1 VESNQNKVNV
11 PSIVSSDNIG
21 PVEGDFIIRTVKL
34 NKYFGD
40 KHVLKDID
48 FEVRRREVVAL
59 IGPSGSGKS
68 TLIRCLNALEKATSG
83 EVYIH
88 SELLD
93 PYLSAKK
100 LSPLRRELGMVFQH
114 FNLFPHM
121 TVLQNVIEAPLLVRK
136 MPKDEAVALGDDVL
150 RKVGLLEKRDV
161 YPSRLS
167 GGQKQRVAIAR
178 ALAMQPKALLFDE
191 PTSALDP
198 ELVGEVLKVMKDLA
212 YEGSTMVVVTHEMQF
227 ARDVSDR
234 VVFMADGSIVEQG
247 EPEELFKQPK
257 HKRTQVF
264 LERVLSVLPG
274 QDESEFVGSNPI
286 DVNLSMMPGKS
297 GSGEAAPATEI
308 VRSDDATLKLT
319 PRRPTDAEG
328 PRSR

>member
-1 VESNQNKVNV
+1 MDSEESVPYQAATSPTSGNLLSTSNAVESEV
-11 PSIVSSDNIG
+11 
-21 PVEGDFIIRTVKL
+21 IIRTVKL

-48 FEVRRREVVAL
+48 FEVHKREVVAL

-83 EVYIH
+83 EIYIQGEQLNPH
-88 SELLD
+88 L
-93 PYLSAKK
+93 PAKQLSAT
-100 LSPLRRELGMVFQH
+100 RRELGMVFQH

-136 MPKDEAVALGDDVL
+136 MPKDQAVAMGEKLL
-150 RKVGLLEKRDV
+150 SKVGLFDKRDV

-178 ALAMQPKALLFDE
+178 ALAMQPRALLFDE

-234 VVFMADGSIVEQG
+234 VVFMSEGSIVEQG
-247 EPEELFKQPK
+247 DPEELFRSPRE
-257 HKRTQVF
+257 KRTRVF
-264 LERVLSVLPG
+264 LERILSALP
-274 QDESEFVGSNPI
+274 
-286 DVNLSMMPGKS
+286 
-297 GSGEAAPATEI
+297 
-308 VRSDDATLKLT
+308 
-319 PRRPTDAEG
+319 
-328 PRSR
+328 

>member
-1 VESNQNKVNV
+1 MSMFPGSNA
-11 PSIVSSDNIG
+11 PSLSINPIADEV
-21 PVEGDFIIRTVKL
+21 VIRVVKL

-48 FEVRRREVVAL
+48 LEVHKQEVVAL

-83 EVYIH
+83 EI
-88 SELLD
+88 
-93 PYLSAKK
+93 YLQGQRLNPH
-100 LSPLRRELGMVFQH
+100 LSVKQLSSIRRELGMVFQN

-121 TVLQNVIEAPLLVRK
+121 TVLQNVIQAPLLVRK
-136 MPKDEAVALGDDVL
+136 MPKDQAVAWGE
-150 RKVGLLEKRDV
+150 KLLARVELLDKRDV

-178 ALAMQPKALLFDE
+178 ALAMQPRVLLFDE

-212 YEGSTMVVVTHEMQF
+212 DEGSTMVVVTHEMQF

-234 VVFMADGSIVEQG
+234 VVFMSDGAIIEQG
-247 EPEELFKQPK
+247 DPAQLFKAPK
-257 HKRTQVF
+257 CERTRLF
-264 LERVLSVLPG
+264 LERVLSILP
-274 QDESEFVGSNPI
+274 
-286 DVNLSMMPGKS
+286 
-297 GSGEAAPATEI
+297 
-308 VRSDDATLKLT
+308 
-319 PRRPTDAEG
+319 
-328 PRSR
+328 

>member
-1 VESNQNKVNV
+1 MHRN
-11 PSIVSSDNIG
+11 SIYHIFLCIMDKLKERLMDSKDSVQPDSVSASRNVSSPLDEN
-21 PVEGDFIIRTVKL
+21 VIIRAVKL
-34 NKYFGD
+34 NKYFGE

-48 FEVRRREVVAL
+48 FEVHKAEVVAL

-68 TLIRCLNALEKATSG
+68 TLIRCLNALEQATSG
-83 EVYIH
+83 EIYIH
-88 SELLD
+88 GEKLD
-93 PYLSAKK
+93 PFLSIKQ
-100 LSPLRRELGMVFQH
+100 LSPIRRELGMVFQN

-136 MPKDEAVALGDDVL
+136 LSKDQAVALGEQL
-150 RKVGLLEKRDV
+150 LTKVGLFEKRDI

-178 ALAMQPKALLFDE
+178 ALAMQPRALLFDE

-234 VVFMADGSIVEQG
+234 VVFMDDGSIVEQG
-247 EPEELFKQPK
+247 DPEELFRKPQ
-257 HKRTQVF
+257 HRRTQAF
-264 LERVLSVLPG
+264 LERVLSVLP
-274 QDESEFVGSNPI
+274 
-286 DVNLSMMPGKS
+286 
-297 GSGEAAPATEI
+297 
-308 VRSDDATLKLT
+308 
-319 PRRPTDAEG
+319 
-328 PRSR
+328 

>member
-1 VESNQNKVNV
+1 VIIVREYAEKKEQAMDSEESLQAQAMTSPGSQSKPL
-11 PSIVSSDNIG
+11 PSIA
-21 PVEGDFIIRTVKL
+21 VEDEVIIRTVKL

-48 FEVRRREVVAL
+48 FEVHKKEVVAL

-68 TLIRCLNALEKATSG
+68 TLIRCLNALEKATNG
-83 EVYIH
+83 EIYIH
-88 SELLD
+88 GERLN
-93 PYLSAKK
+93 PYLSAKQ
-100 LSPLRRELGMVFQH
+100 LSPVRRELGMVFQH

-136 MPKDEAVALGDDVL
+136 MPKDQAMDMGEKLLA
-150 RKVGLLEKRDV
+150 KVGLLDKRDV

-178 ALAMQPKALLFDE
+178 ALAMQPRALLFDE

-212 YEGSTMVVVTHEMQF
+212 YEGRTMVVVTHEMQF

-234 VVFMADGSIVEQG
+234 VVFMCEGSILEQG
-247 EPEELFKQPK
+247 DPEELFRHPK
-257 HKRTQVF
+257 EKRTQVF
-264 LERVLSVLPG
+264 LERVLSVLP
-274 QDESEFVGSNPI
+274 
-286 DVNLSMMPGKS
+286 
-297 GSGEAAPATEI
+297 
-308 VRSDDATLKLT
+308 
-319 PRRPTDAEG
+319 
-328 PRSR
+328 

>member
-1 VESNQNKVNV
+1 MDPEESLTIRPVTTPSSGNLSQTNYNVEDEV
-11 PSIVSSDNIG
+11 
-21 PVEGDFIIRTVKL
+21 IIRTVKL
-34 NKYFGD
+34 NKFFGD

-48 FEVRRREVVAL
+48 FEVHKKEVVAV

-83 EVYIH
+83 EIYLH
-88 SELLD
+88 GKKLD
-93 PYLSAKK
+93 PHLSVKQ
-100 LSPLRRELGMVFQH
+100 LSPMRRELGMVFQS

-136 MPKDEAVALGDDVL
+136 MPKNEAAALGEKL
-150 RKVGLLEKRDV
+150 LAKVGLSEKRDI

-178 ALAMQPKALLFDE
+178 ALAMQPRALLFDE

-234 VVFMADGSIVEQG
+234 VVFMSEGSVVEQG
-247 EPEELFKQPK
+247 DPQEIFTHPK
-257 HKRTQVF
+257 EKRTQQF
-264 LERVLSVLPG
+264 LERVLSVLP
-274 QDESEFVGSNPI
+274 
-286 DVNLSMMPGKS
+286 
-297 GSGEAAPATEI
+297 
-308 VRSDDATLKLT
+308 
-319 PRRPTDAEG
+319 
-328 PRSR
+328 

>member
-1 VESNQNKVNV
+1 MDSEPIVTNGILPT
-11 PSIVSSDNIG
+11 PSPGNMSSS
-21 PVEGDFIIRTVKL
+21 PLSVGDEVIIRAVKL
-34 NKYFGD
+34 NKYFGE

-48 FEVRRREVVAL
+48 FEVRKREVVAL

-68 TLIRCLNALEKATSG
+68 TLIRCLNGLEKATSG
-83 EVYIH
+83 EIYIH
-88 SELLD
+88 GQQLN
-93 PYLSAKK
+93 PYLSVKQ
-100 LSPLRRELGMVFQH
+100 LSPIRRELGMVFQN

-121 TVLQNVIEAPLLVRK
+121 TVLENVIEAPLLVRK
-136 MPKDEAVALGDDVL
+136 MPKDQAVALGERL
-150 RKVGLLEKRDV
+150 LAKVGLAEKRDV

-178 ALAMQPKALLFDE
+178 ALAMQPRALLFDE

-234 VVFMADGSIVEQG
+234 VVFMSDGTIVEQG
-247 EPEELFKQPK
+247 DPEEIFKSPK

-264 LERVLSVLPG
+264 LERVLSVLP
-274 QDESEFVGSNPI
+274 
-286 DVNLSMMPGKS
+286 
-297 GSGEAAPATEI
+297 
-308 VRSDDATLKLT
+308 
-319 PRRPTDAEG
+319 
-328 PRSR
+328 

>member
-1 VESNQNKVNV
+1 MNPDNSLPLDALSP
-11 PSIVSSDNIG
+11 PSSGELREQSLAPTEEV
-21 PVEGDFIIRTVKL
+21 VIRASKL

-40 KHVLKDID
+40 KHVLKDVD
-48 FEVRRREVVAL
+48 FEVHRREVVAL

-68 TLIRCLNALEKATSG
+68 TLIRCLNALEKPTSG
-83 EVYIH
+83 EIQIQG
-88 SELLD
+88 ERLN
-93 PYLSAKK
+93 PNLSVKQ
-100 LSPLRRELGMVFQH
+100 LSTMRRELGMVFQN

-136 MPKDEAVALGDDVL
+136 MPKDQAVAHGEKLL
-150 RKVGLLEKRDV
+150 AKVGLSEKKDV

-178 ALAMQPKALLFDE
+178 ALAMQPRALLFDE

-234 VVFMADGSIVEQG
+234 VVFMSDGSIIEQG
-247 EPEELFKQPK
+247 DPEVLFRRPQQA
-257 HKRTQVF
+257 RTKAF
-264 LERVLSVLPG
+264 LERVMSVLP
-274 QDESEFVGSNPI
+274 
-286 DVNLSMMPGKS
+286 
-297 GSGEAAPATEI
+297 
-308 VRSDDATLKLT
+308 
-319 PRRPTDAEG
+319 
-328 PRSR
+328 

>member
-1 VESNQNKVNV
+1 MDSN
-11 PSIVSSDNIG
+11 PSFTNDSLKSPSTELAASQSISPI
-21 PVEGDFIIRTVKL
+21 EGELVLQTIKL

-48 FEVRRREVVAL
+48 FEVHKREVVAL

-68 TLIRCLNALEKATSG
+68 TLIRCMNALEKATSG
-83 EVYIH
+83 EIYIH
-88 SELLD
+88 GERLN
-93 PYLSAKK
+93 PHLSVKQ
-100 LSPLRRELGMVFQH
+100 LSPMRRELGMVFQN

-136 MPKDEAVALGDDVL
+136 LPKDQAVALGERL
-150 RKVGLLEKRDV
+150 LAKVGLAEKRDV

-178 ALAMQPKALLFDE
+178 ALAMQPRALLFDE

-234 VVFMADGSIVEQG
+234 VVFMSDGVIVEQG
-247 EPEELFKQPK
+247 EAEELFRKPK
-257 HKRTQVF
+257 EKRTQLF
-264 LERVLSVLPG
+264 LERVLSVLP
-274 QDESEFVGSNPI
+274 
-286 DVNLSMMPGKS
+286 
-297 GSGEAAPATEI
+297 
-308 VRSDDATLKLT
+308 
-319 PRRPTDAEG
+319 
-328 PRSR
+328 